1 MLKLF
6 EQIKSKLMKLQNRN
20 GLILIIF
27 MLFKVLLSAQGNKA
41 FIEENYS
48 KLIFDIPMRDGKTL
62 HTIVYRPK
70 DISKVYPI
78 LMNRTCYSIAPYE
91 ADKFPNNLG
100 PNQYLMRDGYIF
112 VYQDVRGRYMSEG
125 EFTNM
130 TPNISGNDHKS
141 ADESSDT
148 YDSIDWL
155 LKNLKGHN
163 GKVGMWGISYPGY
176 YAAAAIPDAH
186 PALLASSPQAPIAD
200 FFFDDFHHN
209 GAFLQSYLFAF
220 PVFGYQKKEKT
231 TKGWYSD
238 KFIKTEN
245 KDGFDFNLKLGSLK
259 NVDKYYGSDN
269 FFWRETVEHPNYD
282 EFWQKRNLLPHLKNV
297 KHAVMT
303 VGGLFD
309 AEDLYGP
316 LNIYKNIEKNCP
328 KSYNTIV
335 MGPWSHGDWYRE
347 NGKQIINHIYFGDS
361 ISSFYQREIEKPFFD
376 CQLKGVCD
384 KKLAEA
390 FIFDSG
396 KLQWSEFTA
405 WPPKEIGITRL
416 NIAENGLLKIN
427 GKQNADLK
435 FNYVS
440 DPKNPI
446 PYRSETEG
454 LVFTPRAYMTD
465 DQRHCSKRTDV
476 LTFQTEI
483 LAEDFTLTGEILAKL
498 QVAINNTDADFIVKI
513 IDVFP
518 DDHKAF
524 THLTKDI
531 KAGGYQMLVRSE
543 IMRGRFRES
552 FESPKA
558 FEKSKKTAVNISLQD
573 IHHTFKKGH
582 RVMIQ
587 IQSSW
592 FPLFDRNPQS
602 FVPNIYKASEKDF
615 KKAKITIFGDSEIII
630 GKLK

>member
-1 MLKLF
+1 
-6 EQIKSKLMKLQNRN
+6 
-20 GLILIIF
+20 
-27 MLFKVLLSAQGNKA
+27 
-41 FIEENYS
+41 
-48 KLIFDIPMRDGKTL
+48 MRDGKTL
-62 HTIVYRPK
+62 HTIVYLPK
-70 DISKVYPI
+70 DRSKVYPI

-100 PNQYLMRDGYIF
+100 PNQYLMREGYIF

-125 EFTNM
+125 DFTNM
-130 TPNISGNDHKS
+130 SPNIPGNDHNTT
-141 ADESSDT
+141 DESSDT
-148 YDSIDWL
+148 YDTIDWL

-163 GKVGMWGISYPGY
+163 GKVGMWGISYPGF

-186 PALLASSPQAPIAD
+186 PALVASSPQAPISD

-231 TKGWYSD
+231 TKSWYSD
-238 KFIKTEN
+238 KFIKTDN

-259 NVDKYYGSDN
+259 NVDKYYGADN
-269 FFWRETVEHPNYD
+269 LFWRETVEHPNYD

-328 KSYNTIV
+328 NANNTIV

-361 ISSFYQREIEKPFFD
+361 ISSFYHREIEKPFFD
-376 CQLKGVCD
+376 CQLKGECD

-405 WPPKEIGITRL
+405 WPPKEIGIIRL

-427 GKQNADLK
+427 GKQNADIK
-435 FNYVS
+435 FTYLS
-440 DPKNPI
+440 DPQNPI

-465 DQRHCSKRTDV
+465 DQRHCSKRSDV
-476 LTFQTEI
+476 LTFQSEVLT
-483 LAEDFTLTGEILAKL
+483 EDFTLTGEILAKL
-498 QVAINNTDADFIVKI
+498 QVAVAGTDADFIVKI

-518 DDHKAF
+518 NDHKAF

-552 FESPKA
+552 FEKPKA
-558 FEKSKKTAVNISLQD
+558 FEKNKKTAVHITLQD
-573 IHHTFKKGH
+573 LHHTFKKGH

-587 IQSSW
+587 VQSSW

-615 KKAKITIFGDSEIII
+615 KKAKITIFGDSEILI